1 MQVSQ
6 MRNPSG
12 IDQPKQI
19 RQLLSG
25 DPYAAMEAAKKL
37 IKIHEQV
44 DPQSLISI
52 LENHTLHR
60 WSRIAAAYVLG
71 FLDYTRK
78 NATARALLA
87 VLRDPTEPVSLRS
100 HAAEALSNLG
110 ATEAISVL
118 RQVLH
123 DPDESKSLRRWCE
136 FALSELKSDDK

>member
-1 MQVSQ
+1 M
-6 MRNPSG
+6 MDPSG
-12 IDQPKQI
+12 IDQHEQVKK
-19 RQLLSG
+19 LLTG

-44 DPQSLISI
+44 KPESLIRI
-52 LENHTLHR
+52 LENRTLHP

-71 FLDYTRK
+71 FLDYTR
-78 NATARALLA
+78 NDASARALLA
-87 VLRDPTEPVSLRS
+87 VLRDPTERVSLRS

-118 RQVLH
+118 GQVLH
-123 DPDESKSLRRWCE
+123 NADESKSLRRWCE